1 MIAKLDKL
9 NKSLVSIEYWVTVPL
24 FLVMVTLMFT
34 QVIFRYFLE
43 SPLPWSEEV
52 IRYLFVAVT
61 YLGGAIATMEREHI
75 EINFIQVIVDTQK
88 DPDKRRKIVNI
99 LNVIR
104 DTLALAF
111 LSLISYLTY
120 FLVYDQFRYDM
131 VSSAAQIP
139 MWIVTSFMLAG
150 LVLSALHCLTNII
163 LNLNGYHRTGYDDE
177 PEDEGGDVTCL
188 Q

>member
-1 MIAKLDKL
+1 MIAKIDKL
-9 NKSLVSIEYWVTVPL
+9 NKSLVSIEYGVTIPL
-24 FLVMVTLMFT
+24 FLVMVTLMFV

-52 IRYLFVAVT
+52 IRYLFIAT
-61 YLGGAIATMEREHI
+61 AYLGGAIATMEREHI
-75 EINFIQVIVDTQK
+75 EINFIQVFVDKQR
-88 DPDKRRKIVNI
+88 DPDKGRRLVNI
-99 LNVIR
+99 LNVAR
-104 DTLALAF
+104 DGLALAF
-111 LSLISYLTY
+111 LSLVSYLTY
-120 FLVYDQFRYDM
+120 FLVYDQLKFKM

-150 LVLSALHCLTNII
+150 LALSALHCITNII

-177 PEDEGGDVTCL
+177 AEEGGDLTCL

>member
-1 MIAKLDKL
+1 MIAKIDKL
-9 NKSLVSIEYWVTVPL
+9 NKALVSLEYWVTVPL
-24 FLVMVTLMFT
+24 FLVMVTLMFA

-52 IRYLFVAVT
+52 IRYLFVATT

-75 EINFIQVIVDTQK
+75 EINFIQVIIDKQK
-88 DPDKRRKIVNI
+88 DPDKRRKIVNV

-104 DTLALAF
+104 DALAMGF
-111 LSLISYLTY
+111 LGLISYLTY
-120 FLVYDQFRYDM
+120 FLVYDQFIYDM

-150 LVLSALHCLTNII
+150 LILAGFHCLTNII

-177 PEDEGGDVTCL
+177 PEDEVGGATCSL
-188 Q
+188 

>member
-1 MIAKLDKL
+1 MIAKIDKL
-9 NKSLVSIEYWVTVPL
+9 NKSLVSIEYGVTIPL
-24 FLVMVTLMFT
+24 FLVMVTLMFV

-43 SPLPWSEEV
+43 SPLAWSEEV
-52 IRYLFVAVT
+52 VRYLFIATT

-75 EINFIQVIVDTQK
+75 EINFIQVFVDKQQ
-88 DPDKRRKIVNI
+88 DPDKRRRLVSI
-99 LNVIR
+99 LNVAR
-104 DTLALAF
+104 DGLALVF
-111 LSLISYLTY
+111 LSLVSYLTY
-120 FLVYDQFRYDM
+120 FLVYDQFKYNM

-150 LVLSALHCLTNII
+150 LVLSALHCITNII

-177 PEDEGGDVTCL
+177 AEEGGDVTCL

>member
-1 MIAKLDKL
+1 MIAKIDKL
-9 NKSLVSIEYWVTVPL
+9 NKSLVSIEYAVTVPL

-34 QVIFRYFLE
+34 QVIFR
-43 SPLPWSEEV
+43 
-52 IRYLFVAVT
+52 
-61 YLGGAIATMEREHI
+61 
-75 EINFIQVIVDTQK
+75 
-88 DPDKRRKIVNI
+88 
-99 LNVIR
+99 
-104 DTLALAF
+104 
-111 LSLISYLTY
+111 Y

-177 PEDEGGDVTCL
+177 PEDEVGGATCSL
-188 Q
+188 